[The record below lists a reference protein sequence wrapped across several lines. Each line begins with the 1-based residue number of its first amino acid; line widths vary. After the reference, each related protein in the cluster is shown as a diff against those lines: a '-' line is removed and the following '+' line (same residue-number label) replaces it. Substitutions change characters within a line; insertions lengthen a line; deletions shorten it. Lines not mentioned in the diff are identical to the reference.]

1 MRRLS
6 DVLSGPGVA
15 WGRLP
20 VLLAGTK
27 GSLPNSRMARFL
39 AAEEKWRREE
49 DESQSA
55 LGLLRGFVPETFGRP
70 LLGVMTVDPGGS
82 AVPGCRTSADKP

>member
-1 MRRLS
+1 M
-6 DVLSGPGVA
+6 
-15 WGRLP
+15 
-20 VLLAGTK
+20 LLADTK

-39 AAEEKWRREE
+39 AAKERWRREE
-49 DESQSA
+49 DKSQSA
-55 LGLLRGFVPETFGRP
+55 LGFPRGSDPATFGRP